1 MTVAHESSS
10 SEKEFFDQLPAVL
23 ERARIECGIPGM
35 STAIMYKGKLAFA
48 QGFGKRNGVDP
59 FTEETVSHIASV
71 TKAFTATAIGELVA
85 EGKVD
90 WDKTPVSE
98 YLPEFELKDLVLTS
112 QLTFADMLA
121 HRTPIPFVDL
131 AWLRNAAPQRVLINQ
146 LKHLDMPSKI
156 SSTVNYSNIAY
167 TVAGEAAANVAGMS
181 YKDLITTK
189 IFDPLG
195 LKSAGLSGADMV
207 KQPNYAMPYTAA
219 CFEEAKKGIYEEGCV
234 NEFPVSDAPSGDIF
248 MDVVDLAKWGQVI
261 LKLGEL
267 NGKQV
272 FNKDSIL
279 ETVTPHN
286 IMRRPR
292 LWSDLSPV
300 KGYGYGWI
308 VDSYKGQANFRHD
321 GSYPGYVSQLT
332 LFPDADLVIAHLANI
347 HVTNLPSTLPYYVAD
362 ELLKLP
368 KSEDWLFEAAA
379 EDTQHVYR
387 HFAGLAKGDFPER
400 VADQPQRHP
409 LTEYTGE
416 YTHPVYGNITIRFEG
431 DSLFMKM
438 SIFDHKL
445 EHYHFESFTTLL
457 HDFTVK
463 FGVLFTFVTG
473 SYGKVDA
480 IKTMIEGIALEFT
493 RTEMPKMAD
502 KNLK

>member
-1 MTVAHESSS
+1 MTVAHESSAS
-10 SEKEFFDQLPAVL
+10 TKEFFDALPGIL
-23 ERARIECGIPGM
+23 ERARNECGIPGM
-35 STAIMYKGKLAFA
+35 SVAIMYKGELAFA
-48 QGFGKRNGVDP
+48 QGFGKRNRVDP

-90 WDKTPVSE
+90 WDKTPVSN
-98 YLPEFELKDLVLTS
+98 YLPEFELKDPILTS

-121 HRTPIPFVDL
+121 HRTPMPFIDL
-131 AWLRNAAPQRVLINQ
+131 AWLRNAAPPKVLINQ
-146 LKHLDMPSKI
+146 LKHLDMPSKLP
-156 SSTVNYSNIAY
+156 STVNYSNIVY

-195 LKSAGLSGADMV
+195 LKSAGLSGADMA
-207 KQPNYAMPYTAA
+207 KQPNFAMPYNAA
-219 CFEEAKKGIYEEGCV
+219 SLEEAKKGIYEEGYI

-248 MDVVDLAKWGQVI
+248 MDVVDLVKWGQVI

-272 FNKDSIL
+272 LNKESIL

-332 LFPDADLVIAHLANI
+332 LFPDADLVIAHLTNI
-347 HVTNLPSTLPYYVAD
+347 HVTNLPSTLPYYIAD
-362 ELLKLP
+362 QLLGLP
-368 KSEDWLFEAAA
+368 QTEDWLFEAAA
-379 EDTQHVYR
+379 EDSKHVYN
-387 HFAGLAKGDFPER
+387 HFARLAKGDFPER
-400 VADQPQRHP
+400 VENLPQSHP
-409 LTEYTGE
+409 LTDYTGE
-416 YTHPVYGNITIRFEG
+416 YTHPVYGKITIRLEG

-445 EHYHFESFTTLL
+445 EHHHSESFTTLL
-457 HDFTVK
+457 HDFTLK

-473 SYGKVDA
+473 SHGKVYA
-480 IKTMIEGIALEFT
+480 IKTVIEDVALEFT
-493 RTEMPKMAD
+493 RLEVHNIGAKEE
-502 KNLK
+502 K